1 MAQTNPYRAS
11 KFKQLALPQQLYK
24 FGGSSLANAKAY
36 KKVARIISKHL
47 TENDLIVVSASGQTT
62 DWLSE
67 LVAIEQR
74 ENSFKEDLFNVDLLK
89 KKTECRRCL
98 SNTQKRNGNENT

>member
-74 ENSFKEDLFNVDLLK
+74 ENSFKEDLGSL
-89 KKTECRRCL
+89 
-98 SNTQKRNGNENT
+98 